1 MTMNNS
7 KRICPDLLYYTNS
20 FVLSS
25 VVNKFKI
32 QFSPTFLESY
42 LSENKSFIR
51 LLFDE
56 NWSHNSYRYLFREET
71 NKSNIPSDLLRRMM
85 IYPSTSKYY
94 VCDSDDLE
102 ICNINLFNLQNDDKI
117 MMDKLLQYRIDTTS
131 ITSIEINYDDL
142 STRLSK
148 LIYIYL
154 NFKINNNYSLFDK
167 NPISN
172 EEEILENFYEA
183 LILDTIFNYISNLG
197 K

>member
-1 MTMNNS
+1 MTIN
-7 KRICPDLLYYTNS
+7 KIRICPDLLYYTNS

-25 VVNKFKI
+25 VANKFKI
-32 QFSPTFLESY
+32 QFSPTFLDSY

-51 LLFDE
+51 LLFDK
-56 NWSHNSYRYLFREET
+56 NWNHNNYRYLFREEI

-85 IYPSTSKYY
+85 IYPTSKYY
-94 VCDSDDLE
+94 VCDSDNPE
-102 ICNINLFNLQNDDKI
+102 ICNINLFNLQNDDK
-117 MMDKLLQYRIDTTS
+117 MMLDKLLQYRIDTTS
-131 ITSIEINYDDL
+131 TSIEINYDDL
-142 STRLSK
+142 STKLSK

-154 NFKINNNYSLFDK
+154 NFKINNDYSLVDQ

-183 LILDTIFNYISNLG
+183 LISDTIFNYISNLG